1 MLCLSCMCGM
11 LGCLGCI
18 GGWTSLE
25 ERGMQGGGPQCGG
38 LGNIGAAAARGRAW
52 GGGGALLWGTAA
64 APHST
69 HRGGGAGSMQHPS
82 HSGLGAGSVR
92 PHRDVG
98 SMGTGKRRGCA
109 RVTVYGDSPPHP
121 ARATHPQLR
130 SGPFPIGTALKSIDT
145 VYFFF

>member
-1 MLCLSCMCGM
+1 MWGSRQHR
-11 LGCLGCI
+11 GCCSPG
-18 GGWTSLE
+18 
-25 ERGMQGGGPQCGG
+25 QG
-38 LGNIGAAAARGRAW
+38 LG

-109 RVTVYGDSPPHP
+109 RVTVYGDSPRIQPGP
-121 ARATHPQLR
+121 PTH
-130 SGPFPIGTALKSIDT
+130 SSAVAPFPSALL
-145 VYFFF
+145 